1 MLSSNKTDV
10 QVKAKHFSICWS
22 AMIAFAPVLH
32 AQTLTEVKLISPLEE
47 ARGWC
52 VDLFAH
58 LTGGLPIGGFQGHNC
73 FSYMGN
79 GVTEDQGFDLEQI
92 EETGGI
98 RIVYFDRCMTLYEL
112 NAGSFVA
119 AEPCNGGDVQ
129 QFDIQANGQILPISA
144 PELCLTMGTDSVP
157 GGGGDPIHLIRR
169 LSFELC
175 DVDSAE
181 RQRWEFRKTY
191 EGPET
196 PVYERPY

>member
-1 MLSSNKTDV
+1 MKT
-10 QVKAKHFSICWS
+10 KFFSTCLL
-22 AMIAFAPVLH
+22 AMTLFASVLQ

-47 ARGWC
+47 TRGWC

-79 GVTEDQGFDLEQI
+79 GVTEDQGFDFEQI
-92 EETGGI
+92 EQSGEI
-98 RIVYFDRCMTLYEL
+98 RIVYFDRCMTLHEP

-119 AEPCNGGDVQ
+119 AEVCNDSDAQ
-129 QFDIQANGQILPISA
+129 QFDIQTNGQIVPMSA

-157 GGGGDPIHLIRR
+157 GGGGDPIHLIRK
-169 LSFELC
+169 LSFETC
-175 DVDSAE
+175 AADSSE
-181 RQRWEFRKTY
+181 RQRWEFRRAY

-196 PVYERPY
+196 PVYDRPY